1 VCVFVGYSADQHAY
15 LCLDPTTCR
24 IYTSRHVKFVES
36 EFPFSSLA
44 TQTQALALDLTLASP
59 NQNKLTQII
68 QHPATLNE
76 LAHITHL
83 STPSSPMPNDLVH
96 TTQQQSP
103 SSQTTS
109 KLSEPTQTSSP
120 SSPNSIEV
128 AQNIQISS
136 PASPTSNELANITTL
151 PTPPRPPPPTA
162 RPHNNQSTN
171 AGGII
176 TRSQNNIVKPI
187 KKLNLHVRTLC
198 PIEPSNITQALR
210 DPDWRSAM
218 QVEFDALHNN
228 NTWDLVS
235 RSSVQNLVGCKW
247 VFRIKRNPDGSTDR
261 YTARLVVKG
270 FH

>member
-1 VCVFVGYSADQHAY
+1 
-15 LCLDPTTCR
+15 LCLNPTTGR

-44 TQTQALALDLTLASP
+44 TQTQALAPDLTLASP

-68 QHPATLNE
+68 QHPTTPNE
-76 LAHITHL
+76 LAHITHP
-83 STPSSPMPNDLVH
+83 SVPSSPMPNDLAH

-109 KLSEPTQTSSP
+109 ELTEPTQTSSP

-128 AQNIQISS
+128 AKNIQISS
-136 PASPTSNELANITTL
+136 PVSPTSNELANITTS
-151 PTPPRPPPPTA
+151 PTPPPPPPPTA

-187 KKLNLHVRTLC
+187 KKLNLHVHT
-198 PIEPSNITQALR
+198 
-210 DPDWRSAM
+210 
-218 QVEFDALHNN
+218 
-228 NTWDLVS
+228 
-235 RSSVQNLVGCKW
+235 
-247 VFRIKRNPDGSTDR
+247 
-261 YTARLVVKG
+261 
-270 FH
+270 